1 MYFLS
6 TLRHYEHFQI
16 ELLHNLSEKGETM
29 AMSSLPLLL
38 LLLSAAT
45 AAARP
50 CKTIF
55 YFSATRY
62 YPLRNQGFPNSL
74 LQNPRY
80 LTLVF
85 TTTTSPASQLTENL
99 SSLSFDSV
107 NPLDFESDSDSE
119 SSSTITSSTLLI
131 KFHSSVSNS
140 IRERTRDIMSVV
152 GALLFGVAC
161 GALTAATMYFL
172 GALFSPG
179 RFEFDDISS
188 SDDDDDD
195 GATTAKKFG
204 YVALTT
210 KPKVVDDDIRRP
222 VPLAKDVV

>member
-1 MYFLS
+1 
-6 TLRHYEHFQI
+6 
-16 ELLHNLSEKGETM
+16 M

-38 LLLSAAT
+38 LLAAAA

-55 YFSATRY
+55 YFSATTETSY
-62 YPLRNQGFPNSL
+62 YPLRNPIPNSL
-74 LQNPRY
+74 FQNPRH

-85 TTTTSPASQLTENL
+85 TTTTSPASQLTDHL
-99 SSLSFDSV
+99 SSMSFDSV

-119 SSSTITSSTLLI
+119 SSSTMTSSNLPI
-131 KFHSSVSNS
+131 KFYSSVFNS

-161 GALTAATMYFL
+161 GALTATTVYFL
-172 GALFSPG
+172 WALFSPG
-179 RFEFDDISS
+179 RFEFDDFSS

-195 GATTAKKFG
+195 DVDVTTAKKFG
-204 YVALTT
+204 YVAIAT
-210 KPKVVDDDIRRP
+210 KPKVVDDDIRKP
-222 VPLAKDVV
+222 VPLAKEVV